1 VNNEII
7 KGTGT
12 ILLVDDESV
21 VIDVGKKCL
30 RSWDMMYLRRKA
42 AKMRLEIFSKESE
55 RIDLIIL
62 DMIMP
67 GMDGSQTFDLLRDI
81 ESSIP
86 VLLSSGYSLNGQ
98 ANKIMQKGCNGFIQ
112 KPFLITQLSEK
123 ITQILDGN

>member
-1 VNNEII
+1 
-7 KGTGT
+7 
-12 ILLVDDESV
+12 V
-21 VIDVGKKCL
+21 VIDVGKEMLEKL
-30 RSWDMMYLRRKA
+30 GYDVLT
-42 AKMRLEIFSKESE
+42 AKSGKDAVAIFSKESE

-67 GMDGSQTFDLLRDI
+67 GMDGSQTFDQLRDI

-98 ANKIMQKGCNGFIQ
+98 ANKIMQKGCNGFLQ